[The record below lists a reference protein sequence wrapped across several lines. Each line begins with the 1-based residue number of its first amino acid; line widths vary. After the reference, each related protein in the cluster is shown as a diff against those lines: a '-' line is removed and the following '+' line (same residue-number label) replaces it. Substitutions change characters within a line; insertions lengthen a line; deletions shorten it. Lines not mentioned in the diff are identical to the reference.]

1 MDPQPRL
8 QLAELVRSQGPDF
21 YQDARRVRALLSD
34 VCPDSRAE
42 IAVLVAAVEEDVPQR
57 IVRSSD
63 SLAIE
68 GTIQRLAGD
77 LSQSR
82 GLSLDAARWAVQSWA
97 WVMGA
102 APAPQDATGQPA
114 SPGPGSTPPPWGG
127 GQQAGQ
133 TQPPAYQPPPP
144 AYQQQQQ
151 PAYQQPPA
159 YQQQPGYAPANP
171 PTESTAT
178 AALVIAIIG
187 LFVCGFVGGLIAFI
201 MGTNAQKKIEASGG
215 QLGGLSQAKAAK
227 VIGIIDIVAWAF
239 VLIALSGS

>member
-21 YQDARRVRALLSD
+21 YQDSRRVRALLSD
-34 VCPDSRAE
+34 ACPDCRAE

-77 LSQSR
+77 LAQSR
-82 GLSLDAARWAVQSWA
+82 GLSADAARWAVQSWA

-102 APAPQDATGQPA
+102 APEPQDAAGQPAPSGSGSTGQP
-114 SPGPGSTPPPWGG
+114 TWGG
-127 GQQAGQ
+127 GQRAGQ

-144 AYQQQQQ
+144 AYEPQQQ
-151 PAYQQPPA
+151 PTYPPL
-159 YQQQPGYAPANP
+159 QPGQVPANP

-201 MGTNAQKKIEASGG
+201 MGSNAQKKIETSGG

-239 VLIALSGS
+239 VLIAFSGGS